1 MGVNIMDLKSILKNL
16 KLNESKIS
24 MLLGGLVII
33 ITAFLVVNYFKG
45 QVNKGSLPFL
55 TTGNKVEVNE
65 TTLPKSHKVE
75 KGESLWKIAEKYYG
89 SGYNWIDIAKENKIV
104 NSDNITTGQDL
115 ALPSVEPKKLT
126 QTAVETTV
134 KTENAITGA
143 TYEVVK
149 GDNLWKIAIRAYGDG
164 YKWVK
169 IARENKLKNPNLIHS
184 GNILVLPR

>member
-1 MGVNIMDLKSILKNL
+1 MGVNIMDLKSILKKL

-24 MLLGGLVII
+24 MMLGGLVII

-45 QVNKGSLPFL
+45 QGNKGLLPFL
-55 TTGNKVEVNE
+55 STGNKIEVSE

-89 SGYNWIDIAKENKIV
+89 SGYNWIDIAKENKIA
-104 NSDNITTGQDL
+104 NSNRVVVGQEL
-115 ALPSVEPKKLT
+115 VLPSVEPKQLT
-126 QTAVETTV
+126 QATVEAAV

-143 TYEVVK
+143 TYEVAK

-164 YKWVK
+164 YKWVE
-169 IARENKLKNPNLIHS
+169 IARENKLINPNIIHS